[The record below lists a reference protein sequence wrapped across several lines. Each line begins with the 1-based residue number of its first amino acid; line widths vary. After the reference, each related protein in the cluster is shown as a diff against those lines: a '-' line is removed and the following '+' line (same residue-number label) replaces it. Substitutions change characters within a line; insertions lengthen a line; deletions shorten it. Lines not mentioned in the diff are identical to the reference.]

1 MKRKIN
7 KTIDL
12 KMIMIIITNMDNL
25 KDRIKIHN
33 KKKAGKIS
41 VKTYK
46 KNVSKNK
53 ETYEPRMNEMK
64 KEKIGERNTA
74 QRETILQA
82 IRKMRTHPTAMEVY
96 LEVRKKIP
104 NISLGT
110 VYRNL
115 EIMSKKGL
123 IRKLTGEYSN
133 RYDGMVEN
141 HFHFICKKCNKIYD
155 IPDKNNEYI
164 NKIIQEQI
172 IKMKEKTKDKY
183 EINECELIFYGFCNR
198 CK

>member
-1 MKRKIN
+1 VKRKIN
-7 KTIDL
+7 KMIDL
-12 KMIMIIITNMDNL
+12 KMIMIIITNMDNP
-25 KDRIKIHN
+25 KDGIKIYN
-33 KKKAGKIS
+33 KRKACKIS

-46 KNVSKNK
+46 KNIAKDN
-53 ETYEPRMNEMK
+53 ETYKRGINEIK

-74 QRETILQA
+74 QREKILQE
-82 IRKMRTHPTAMEVY
+82 IRKMKTHPTAMEVY

-123 IRKLTGEYSN
+123 IRKLTGQYSS

-155 IPDKNNEYI
+155 IPDKNNEDI
-164 NKIIQEQI
+164 NKITKEQI
-172 IKMKEKTKDKY
+172 IKMKEKTKDKH

>member
-1 MKRKIN
+1 MIN
-7 KTIDL
+7 L
-12 KMIMIIITNMDNL
+12 KMIMIIITNMNNSKNDI
-25 KDRIKIHN
+25 RIYNEKN
-33 KKKAGKIS
+33 VSRIS
-41 VKTYK
+41 IKTYK
-46 KNVSKNK
+46 KNIAKNK
-53 ETYEPRMNEMK
+53 ETDEPRMNEMK
-64 KEKIGERNTA
+64 KEKIGERNTT
-74 QRETILQA
+74 QKETILQE
-82 IRKMRTHPTAMEVY
+82 IRRIRTHPTAMEVY

-164 NKIIQEQI
+164 NKIIKEQI

>member
-1 MKRKIN
+1 
-7 KTIDL
+7 
-12 KMIMIIITNMDNL
+12 MIMIIITNMDNP
-25 KDRIKIHN
+25 KDGIKIYN
-33 KKKAGKIS
+33 KRKAGKIS

-46 KNVSKNK
+46 KNIAKDK
-53 ETYEPRMNEMK
+53 ETYKRGINEMK

-74 QRETILQA
+74 QRETILQE

-96 LEVRKKIP
+96 LEVKRKIP

-115 EIMSKKGL
+115 EMMSKKGL

-155 IPDKNNEYI
+155 IPNENNKEI
-164 NKIIQEQI
+164 HRIIKEQI

-183 EINECELIFYGFCNR
+183 EIDEYEMIFYGFCDR